1 MTDAELTSRLHANL
15 IEFKR
20 LQAERGSLRHLR
32 LPGVEAF
39 ALPAYQDAHFQ
50 QVLFTHADALE
61 QALPALDDFYRSLG
75 LSRWRVTLTPGQLE
89 AKRVLA
95 AAGYK
100 PDFTVPAMGAW
111 LKDLPDM
118 DMAPGVPVEA
128 VDRMDALVEINVKTY
143 GPEWRDILAIWQR
156 PPPRHVHTV
165 VARDGGEPMSCGMAV
180 DVADTAGVYLVA
192 TAPEARGVGLATAVM
207 RGLIAGARARGCTAT
222 VLQSTASGLRV
233 YRHLGYRDLGAWEHW
248 VPPPPAPGT

>member
-39 ALPAYQDAHFQ
+39 ALPSYQDAHFQ
-50 QVLFTHADALE
+50 QVLFSHADALA
-61 QALPALDDFYRSLG
+61 QALPALGDFYRGLG
-75 LSRWRVTLTPGQLE
+75 LSRWRITLTPGQPD

-95 AAGYK
+95 AGGYR

-111 LKDLPDM
+111 LKDLPDV
-118 DMAPGVPVEA
+118 APGVPVES
-128 VDRMDALVEINVKTY
+128 VDGMQDLVEINAKAY
-143 GPEWRDILAIWQR
+143 GPEWRKILSIWQQ
-156 PPPRHVHTV
+156 PPPLHVHTV

-192 TAPEARGVGLATAVM
+192 TAPEARGLGLATAVM
-207 RGLIAGARARGCTAT
+207 QGLIARARERGCTAT
-222 VLQSTASGLRV
+222 VLQSTPSGQRV
-233 YRHLGYRDLGAWEHW
+233 YRHLGYRDLGGWEHW
-248 VPPPPAPGT
+248 VPQGT